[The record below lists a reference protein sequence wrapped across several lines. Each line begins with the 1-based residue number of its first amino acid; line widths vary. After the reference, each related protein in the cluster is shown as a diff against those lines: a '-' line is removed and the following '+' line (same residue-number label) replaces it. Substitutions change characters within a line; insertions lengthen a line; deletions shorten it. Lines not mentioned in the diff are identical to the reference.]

1 MKERLLEF
9 LNSQGISQNAFED
22 TCGLSRGTISN
33 LNKGVRSDK
42 LALIACAFPEINL
55 RWLLLGEGDMV
66 MGSTNNNT
74 AFQSNNDST
83 TVIIG
88 NVDEL
93 AAAFA
98 KCLSGKIMIGHE

>member
-42 LALIACAFPEINL
+42 LALIAKAYPQLNI
-55 RWLLLGEGDMV
+55 RWLLLGEGDMLL
-66 MGSTNNNT
+66 GITNEHLPTSFNVVGT
-74 AFQSNNDST
+74 AT
-83 TVIIG
+83 TVIVS

-93 AAAFA
+93 ASAFA
-98 KCLSGKIMIGHE
+98 RAMSSKKD

>member
-42 LALIACAFPEINL
+42 LALIAKAYPQLSI
-55 RWLLLGEGDMV
+55 RWLLLGEGDMLL
-66 MGSTNNNT
+66 GITNEHLPTSFNVVGN
-74 AFQSNNDST
+74 AT
-83 TVIIG
+83 TVIVG

-93 AAAFA
+93 ASAFA
-98 KCLSGKIMIGHE
+98 KAISSKKD